1 MKVCCSVQTPPNLLL
16 SLDQKSDRRI
26 FVECVMAL
34 FGGFIH
40 FWANSQKPKVLS
52 LIQHF
57 LGKSSE
63 ILFCFSPIV
72 LVLNTCIL
80 QCMNDRLRNQWAT
93 FIFRRR
99 PFKMCFLYIFCILY
113 LRVCGN
119 FLYFFDLRV
128 CSKLLYFVFAYLWQL
143 FVFCICVFVATIC
156 ILYLRICGNFLYF
169 LFACLWQLFCVNLRP
184 LKMGFL
190 GIFCN
195 FLPWGWFPAVGCS
208 RD

>member
-1 MKVCCSVQTPPNLLL
+1 MPEFNKNHTNYYIQKTSTNVPLGGIAETTHESILLCANTTPPPHLVI

-99 PFKMCFLYIFCILY
+99 PFKMCFLYIFC
-113 LRVCGN
+113 
-119 FLYFFDLRV
+119 
-128 CSKLLYFVFAYLWQL
+128 
-143 FVFCICVFVATIC
+143 
-156 ILYLRICGNFLYF
+156 LRICGNFLNF
-169 LFACLWQLFCVNLRP
+169 VMILAPGLNCL
-184 LKMGFL
+184 
-190 GIFCN
+190 
-195 FLPWGWFPAVGCS
+195 
-208 RD
+208 